1 MKVALSESDQQ
12 AQRHPTSRSIGVPRI
27 SLGTLL
33 QFSLIALAIKTV
45 ILVEDP
51 NPQFFLGDSGS
62 YLWTALTGWIPPDR
76 SYLYGFL
83 IQWITIKSGSLF
95 SLVLVQT
102 LASAFSA
109 GVLGWILL
117 RFFGIR
123 NEIATVAV
131 VLYSLEPLQLLYE
144 RFVMAETFSLMAAM
158 LFIALLFVYLEN
170 GRKRFLVLASLL
182 GIVSVALRMS
192 FLPPV
197 IVLSFAAPMIRF
209 FFAPP
214 EGGASV
220 HARLR
225 ALLLA
230 LAVVTISHLSFHDG
244 YKLLTGRLAGEPPA
258 YQYADGLFLLSAWS
272 PVMRP
277 NDLLAAGLSEQV
289 ITGSAKA
296 TLEARRTQRWQ
307 EDGLVAALNRHY
319 GDSMKANAAA
329 KKISLHI
336 LKRDPIG
343 VFRLAVRTYFRGWR
357 REVIKGCIQEDSAN
371 RAIPADLVQSAARHF
386 HVVAS
391 DMPTRLTPTKAYFRS
406 CLQWYRALLLTPLL
420 LFLTIFLLRPAL
432 PPLSCRRGPLRLRGL
447 GDIHGARGRQ
457 LRSLFAPPCLELC
470 PFRGILD
477 KSPRLALRLSR
488 KAAAADACASFIV
501 MIS

>member
-1 MKVALSESDQQ
+1 MINERNATS
-12 AQRHPTSRSIGVPRI
+12 TSRSIGVPRI

-45 ILVEDP
+45 FLVEDP

-83 IQWITIKSGSLF
+83 IQSITIKSGSLF

-117 RFFGIR
+117 RFFDIR

-158 LFIALLFVYLEN
+158 LFIVFLFVYLEN
-170 GRKRFLVLASLL
+170 GRKRFLVLASFL
-182 GIVSVALRMS
+182 GVVSVALRMS

-197 IVLSFAAPMIRF
+197 IVLSFAAPLIRF

-214 EGGASV
+214 EGGAGV

-230 LAVVTISHLSFHDG
+230 LAVVTISHLFFHDG

-272 PVMRP
+272 PVMTP

-289 ITGSAKA
+289 IAGSAKA

-307 EDGLVAALNRHY
+307 ENGLVAALNRHY

-357 REVIKGCIQEDSAN
+357 REVIKGCIQEDSGN
-371 RAIPADLVQSAARHF
+371 RAIPADMVQSAARHF

-391 DMPTRLTPTKAYFRS
+391 DMPTRRYADESLFSFLPAMVSRITPHPA
-406 CLQWYRALLLTPLL
+406 APLSDHF
-420 LFLTIFLLRPAL
+420 LFRPAL
-432 PPLSCRRGPLRLRGL
+432 PPLSCLRGPLRLRGL